1 MQRESIIPVRWIVT
15 GYVTVKAEVAEEAWD
30 KVERQ
35 NPSPWDSD
43 SNVHPTE
50 YTLELYVEGKV
61 PGE

>member
-1 MQRESIIPVRWIVT
+1 MYRTFHVPVRWIVT

-35 NPSPWDSD
+35 NPSPWDSK

-50 YTLELYVEGKV
+50 YTIDLYAEGKV

>member
-1 MQRESIIPVRWIVT
+1 MPREFNIPVRWFVT

-35 NPSPWDSD
+35 NPSPWDSK

-50 YTLELYVEGKV
+50 YTLEPDADGRV
-61 PGE
+61 PRE